1 MNEET
6 KFLLDAARGEWAFLF
21 DAETLKRVRS
31 EQRRRREPGG
41 VYGLETPLYDAIYGA
56 TAADVR
62 QLVGAPVGYA
72 VADELA
78 QAINRYYSPRCVKL
92 ALNKARDDFQ
102 RLWRSRRPKER
113 TPRQADRVAKLIL
126 LWIRIN
132 TFQLEWPDY
141 RNPIIFE
148 IKERPS
154 LRRRVN

>member
-6 KFLLDAARGEWAFLF
+6 KNLLDAARGEWRFLF
-21 DAETLKRVRS
+21 DADVLKAVKA
-31 EQRRRREPGG
+31 EQRRRREPDG
-41 VYGLETPLYDAIYGA
+41 VYGLETPLYDALYGA
-56 TAADVR
+56 TADDVR
-62 QLVGAPVGYA
+62 ERFGAPVGDA

-102 RLWRSRRPKER
+102 RLWRGRRPKER

-126 LWIRIN
+126 LWIKTN
-132 TFQLEWPDY
+132 TFQLEWLDY
-141 RNPIIFE
+141 RNPFIFE